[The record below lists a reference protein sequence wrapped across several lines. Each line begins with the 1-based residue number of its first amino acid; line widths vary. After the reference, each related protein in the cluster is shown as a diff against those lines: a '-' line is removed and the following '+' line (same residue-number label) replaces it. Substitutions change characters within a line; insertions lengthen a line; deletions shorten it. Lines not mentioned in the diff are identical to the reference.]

1 MKFSSMRLT
10 SVRGV
15 HEYIMHM
22 RDIVAQLKNL
32 EVEML
37 ESFLVHYIMNTFP
50 QQYGPFLYNT
60 YKDGQSINK
69 LMTMCIKEEWRLVM
83 ELGENIMLATRRQDK
98 T

>member
-22 RDIVAQLKNL
+22 REIVAQLKNL

-60 YKDGQSINK
+60 YKDRQSINK
-69 LMTMCIKEEWRLVM
+69 LMTMCVKEEWRLVM
-83 ELGENIMLATRRQDK
+83 KLGENIMLATRRQDK